1 MKQRSVKKRVREPK
15 QKSMDF
21 QQMIGLGVAGN
32 FTGHLEQAG
41 EAEYF
46 VDVKVRDNQQP
57 KGLFP
62 FYVPGYAASFLN
74 TYPISSTHITFPQE
88 GVDLQIEPE
97 MAIICRL
104 GYQKEKVHELHPVK
118 FGAYNDCSIRKPGAR
133 KISEKKNWGK
143 HSKGLSQNLIEIDRF
158 TSGGIMD
165 QFRIASFLRRDEQ
178 LHEYGIDSPALGYSY
193 FYEPL
198 QEWIID
204 RMNSQIDEG
213 PLESIAELIRQA
225 KYPEYAIIS
234 IGATRY
240 TEFGERTYLQPA
252 DESIVVVYDW
262 SIYESKA
269 IVQRLNERNYEGAG
283 MSVLSQHVVT

>member
-1 MKQRSVKKRVREPK
+1 
-15 QKSMDF
+15 
-21 QQMIGLGVAGN
+21 MIGLGVAGN

-41 EAEYF
+41 EAKDF
-46 VDVKVRDNQQP
+46 VNIQVRDNRQP

-62 FYVPGYAASFLN
+62 FYVPGHTSSFLS
-74 TYPISSTHITFPQE
+74 TYPISSTQITCPQE
-88 GVDLQIEPE
+88 GGDLQIEPE
-97 MAIICRL
+97 IAIVCRL
-104 GYQKEKVHELHPVK
+104 VYQEEKVHELHPMK

-133 KISEKKNWGK
+133 KISEKKNWGS
-143 HSKGLSQNLIEIDRF
+143 HSKGLSQNLIDIDRF
-158 TSGGIMD
+158 TFGGVMD
-165 QFRIASFLRRDEQ
+165 QYRIASFLRRDEQ

-213 PLESIAELIRQA
+213 PLESIPELIRQA

-240 TEFGERTYLQPA
+240 TEFGERTYLQPG
-252 DESIVVVYDW
+252 DESIVVVYDA
-262 SIYESKA
+262 STYDSKA
-269 IVQRLNERNYEGAG
+269 IVQRLSEHTYEGPG
-283 MSVLSQHVVT
+283 MSVLSQHVVM